1 MLLHDEDAATTY
13 KEGFRYLI
21 RRFGKP
27 VEVLITRVTHNAYK
41 VRIAGAL
48 LEEWHEIQEF
58 EHDHILIEDMGMDA
72 EFLPAGFLELY
83 HHTLLEYDY
92 DGKLSKEALKVM
104 PPELANAMKA
114 ASIYFPMSVP
124 TTDSMPSAPCSMPQ
138 NPEPQ

>member
-72 EFLPAGFLELY
+72 EFLPAGFSELY
-83 HHTLLEYDY
+83 HHTLLASTIMT
-92 DGKLSKEALKVM
+92 GNSPRKHSKPCRPHAGI
-104 PPELANAMKA
+104 PP
-114 ASIYFPMSVP
+114 
-124 TTDSMPSAPCSMPQ
+124 
-138 NPEPQ
+138 

>member
-1 MLLHDEDAATTY
+1 MLHDEDAATTY

-41 VRIAGAL
+41 VRIAGVL

-72 EFLPAGFLELY
+72 EFLPAGFSELY
-83 HHTLLEYDY
+83 HHTLRQYNP
-92 DGKLSKEALKVM
+92 DGKLTEEALEAM
-104 PPELANAMKA
+104 PGMLDTTMKK
-114 ASIYFPMSVP
+114 ASVYFPMSVP
-124 TTDSMPSAPCSMPQ
+124 TTDSMPSAPCPLPQ
-138 NPEPQ
+138 NPESL

>member
-13 KEGFRYLI
+13 KEGFCYLI

-48 LEEWHEIQEF
+48 LEEWYEIQEF

-72 EFLPAGFLELY
+72 EYLPAGFAPLY
-83 HHTLLEYDY
+83 NYTLLQYNP
-92 DGKLSKEALKVM
+92 DGKLSKEAIEAM
-104 PPELANAMKA
+104 PPELAKAMKS
-114 ASIYFPMSVP
+114 ASVYFPKSVVAQ
-124 TTDSMPSAPCSMPQ
+124 DSMPSAPCPMP
-138 NPEPQ
+138 NPA